1 MLTLRMCRP
10 PPATPPPP
18 PRHPPATPPQ
28 ALSVFERLEARREAE
43 LSAARRK
50 AAAFAALQPLCA
62 AAAGVGLYCALQ
74 VRSQGSV
81 GRLVSK

>member
-1 MLTLRMCRP
+1 MCRRAGVLTLRMCRP
-10 PPATPPPP
+10 A
-18 PRHPPATPPQ
+18 PATPPQ

>member
-1 MLTLRMCRP
+1 MCRRAGVLTLRMCRP
-10 PPATPPPP
+10 
-18 PRHPPATPPQ
+18 PPATPPQ